1 MDFLLFKK
9 AGNPLSCVKNASNR
23 SKSVKTGLYSYGE
36 IGQLQ
41 KRTPNLP
48 SIEMGIGD
56 LYPCYMEGMG

>member
-23 SKSVKTGLYSYGE
+23 GKAVKTGLYSYGE

-41 KRTPNLP
+41 K
-48 SIEMGIGD
+48 
-56 LYPCYMEGMG
+56 